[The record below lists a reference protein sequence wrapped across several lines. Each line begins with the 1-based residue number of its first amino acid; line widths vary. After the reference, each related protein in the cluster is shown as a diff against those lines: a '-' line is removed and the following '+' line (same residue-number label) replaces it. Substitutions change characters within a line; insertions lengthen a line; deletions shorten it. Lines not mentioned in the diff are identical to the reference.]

1 MGNNDYHLVTLNNGL
16 RVAHLKVSSTLLV
29 HCGFVVNS
37 GSRDDGSIEGIAH
50 FLEHML
56 FKGTQKRKTVHVL
69 NHLEN
74 VGGELNAFTT
84 KELTSVY
91 ATVQKKHFQ
100 RAVDILVDITF
111 RSSFPEAEIQK
122 EKTVIK
128 DEINMYL
135 DNPDENIYDEFQEMV
150 FENHPLAH
158 NILGSEKSISQ
169 INAGNL
175 KDFVQNNYTADNT
188 VFVVVGN
195 VSLNRT
201 VEALNKFMADIKLPR
216 SIKNHNYQSIK
227 YSPKRVEKPSDFTQS
242 YGIMGIP
249 CYTDTHEMRY
259 PMILLNNL
267 LGGPGMNSRLNLG
280 IREKYGFTYHIES
293 GYSAFS
299 DTGLF
304 HCYLSCEERYLKRSF
319 QLIRKE
325 LQKLKT
331 NKLGKLQLQQAKNQ
345 IAGNLIISSES
356 RTGLLLHI
364 GKGIVKYGHANSI
377 VETIS
382 KIENITAEQVL
393 EAANEIF
400 NFEDFSELI
409 YFPEP

>member
-1 MGNNDYHLVTLNNGL
+1 MGNNDYQLVTLNNGL

-37 GSRDDGSIEGIAH
+37 GSRDDGPIEGIAH

-56 FKGTQKRKTVHVL
+56 FKGTHKRKTVHVL

-111 RSSFPEAEIQK
+111 RSSFPEVEIQK

-175 KDFVQNNYTADNT
+175 KDFVTNNYTAANI

-201 VEALNKFMADIKLPR
+201 VEALNKFMADIELPS
-216 SIKNHNYQSIK
+216 SIKKHNYQPIN
-227 YSPKRVEKPSDFTQS
+227 YSRKRIEKPSDFGQS

-356 RTGLLLHI
+356 RNGLLLHI

-382 KIENITAEQVL
+382 KIENVTAEQVL
-393 EAANEIF
+393 AAANEIF

>member
-1 MGNNDYHLVTLNNGL
+1 MGNSDYQLITLNNGL

-29 HCGFVVNS
+29 HCGFVINS
-37 GSRDDGSIEGIAH
+37 GSRDDGPIEGIAH

-56 FKGTQKRKTVHVL
+56 FKGTQRRKTVHVL

-84 KELTSVY
+84 KEPTSVY

-111 RSSFPEAEIQK
+111 RSSFPDSEIQK

-158 NILGSEKSISQ
+158 NILGTEKSISQ
-169 INAGNL
+169 INSQHL
-175 KDFVQNNYTADNT
+175 KQFIENNYTSDNI

-195 VSLNRT
+195 VSINRT
-201 VEALNKFMADIKLPR
+201 VEALNKFMDDINLSSLSK
-216 SIKNHNYQSIK
+216 SHNYQPIK
-227 YSPKRVEKPSDFTQS
+227 YLPKKVEKPSDFGQS

-304 HCYLSCEERYLKRSF
+304 HCYLSCEEQYLKRSF
-319 QLIRKE
+319 ELIRKE
-325 LQKLKT
+325 LQKLK
-331 NKLGKLQLQQAKNQ
+331 NKKLGRLQLQQAKNQ
-345 IAGNLIISSES
+345 ISGNLIISSES

-364 GKGIVKYGHANSI
+364 GKGIVKYGRANSI
-377 VETIS
+377 IETIS
-382 KIENITAEQVL
+382 KIENVSADQVL

-400 NFEDFSELI
+400 NFEEFSELI
-409 YFPEP
+409 YYPE

>member
-1 MGNNDYHLVTLNNGL
+1 MGNNDYQLVTLNNCL
-16 RVAHLKVSSTLLV
+16 RFAHLNVSSTLLV

-37 GSRDDGSIEGIAH
+37 GSRDDGPIEGIAH

-56 FKGTQKRKTVHVL
+56 FKGTHKRKTVHVL

-111 RSSFPEAEIQK
+111 RSSFPEVEIQK

-175 KDFVQNNYTADNT
+175 KDFVTNNYTAANI

-201 VEALNKFMADIKLPR
+201 VEALNKFMADIELPS
-216 SIKNHNYQSIK
+216 SIKKHNYQPIN
-227 YSPKRVEKPSDFTQS
+227 YSRKRIEKPSDFGQS

-356 RTGLLLHI
+356 RNGLLLHI

-382 KIENITAEQVL
+382 KIENVTAEQVL
-393 EAANEIF
+393 AAANEIF

>member
-56 FKGTQKRKTVHVL
+56 FKGTHKRKTVHVL

-201 VEALNKFMADIKLPR
+201 VEALNKFMSDIKLPGL
-216 SIKNHNYQSIK
+216 IKNHNYQSIK

-400 NFEDFSELI
+400 HFENFSELI